1 MNGWWKLSFGAW
13 LFLTVVVNLTGLD
26 RKFTPVPAA
35 SRIIRISIDGVV
47 HPITA
52 EIVGDGIEQAREQR
66 ASLVL
71 IRLNT
76 PGGLLD
82 ATRKS
87 IEKIIASPVP
97 VVTYVAPSGGR
108 AASAGFFLLESG
120 DLAAMA
126 PGTNTGAAS
135 PVLLGQTM
143 DAVMRSKAEND
154 AAALL
159 RGLTSRRGRNS
170 DLGEKAIR
178 EAKAFSDRE
187 ALDNKLI
194 DLIAENES
202 QLLAKLDGREITRF
216 DGTKQILSVKGAEMI
231 DAKLSSRERLIQA
244 IADPN
249 LGFILLIVGALGVYV
264 ELSSPG
270 LIFPGVAGAVLVLLG
285 LSSLSLLPINWTG
298 AALIILAIAL
308 FVLEAKFTSHGIL
321 AIGGTVAMALGSVIL
336 VNGPPEVR
344 IHWSTALGVTLP
356 FTLIAIF
363 LMSLAIK
370 ARAGRVLTGNEG
382 MVDQIG
388 VARTTLAPS
397 GQVFIRG
404 EYWDAV
410 SPAKIGE
417 GERVRV
423 SRVDGMTLHVEPVP
437 PPDVAAHS
445 GEILK
450 GWPKS

>member
-1 MNGWWKLSFGAW
+1 MNRRWKLYFGAW
-13 LFLTVVVNLTGLD
+13 FLLTGVADVTGLC
-26 RKFTPVPAA
+26 RKLTPVPAA
-35 SRIIRISIDGVV
+35 SRIIRLSIEQVV

-52 EIVGDGIEQAREQR
+52 EIVGDAVKQAQQQR

-71 IRLNT
+71 IQLNT
-76 PGGLLD
+76 PGGFLD

-126 PGTNTGAAS
+126 PGTSTGAAS

-143 DAVMRSKAEND
+143 DPVLRSKAEND

-159 RGLTSRRGRNS
+159 RGLTSRRRRNS

-178 EAKAFSDRE
+178 EAKAFTDKE

-194 DLIAENES
+194 DLIADNES
-202 QLLAKLDGREITRF
+202 QLIAKLEGREVTRF
-216 DGTKQILSVKGAEMI
+216 DGTKQIMSVKGAEI
-231 DAKLSSRERLIQA
+231 VDAKLSPRERLIQA

-249 LGFILLIVGALGVYV
+249 IGFILLILGVLGIYV
-264 ELSSPG
+264 ELTSPG
-270 LIFPGVAGAVLVLLG
+270 LIFPGVAGAVLLLLG
-285 LSSLSLLPINWTG
+285 LSSLSVLPINWTG
-298 AALIILAIAL
+298 AALIILAMAL
-308 FVLEAKFTSHGIL
+308 FALEAKFTSHGIL
-321 AIGGTVAMALGSVIL
+321 GIGAAVAMVLGSVIL
-336 VNGPPEVR
+336 VNGPAEVQ
-344 IHWSTALGVTLP
+344 IHWSTAVSVTLP
-356 FTLIAIF
+356 FAMIIIF

-370 ARAGRVLTGNEG
+370 ARAGTVLTGNEG
-382 MVDQIG
+382 MVQQIG
-388 VARTTLAPS
+388 VARTVLAPV

-410 SPAKIGE
+410 SPARIDE

-423 SRVDGMTLHVEPVP
+423 ARVDGLTLHVEPAPHLDSIV
-437 PPDVAAHS
+437 DID
-445 GEILK
+445 EILK
-450 GWPKS
+450 GP